1 MTDFAEKD
9 ASLEDKDKELA
20 SNIVNIFDLVSN
32 FFHLIE
38 ILILA

>member
-20 SNIVNIFDLVSN
+20 SNIVNIFDLFSN
-32 FFHLIE
+32 FFDVIE
-38 ILILA
+38 LWF